1 MGVTCN
7 LYQCTRFKPHLSRL
21 LTNIAIGHDIQDE
34 NIEKFSL
41 TDPVICVKNS
51 DYVNIFGRV
60 NYMFLGAPFNRYY
73 FLGSPEAGTDGITRI
88 PCHVDVLYTYKAV
101 ILASQ
106 CIAKRS
112 SSNFNIA
119 LNDDMVQF
127 ERGYIYNFSK
137 FPYTFTPENGD
148 YILQVAGGS

>member
-1 MGVTCN
+1 MSINCK
-7 LYQCTRFKPHLSRL
+7 LYKNTRTNPHLSRV
-21 LTNIAIGHDIQDE
+21 LTTIADYNIPDA
-34 NIEKFSL
+34 NIETLSL
-41 TDPVICVKNS
+41 TDPVITVKNS
-51 DYVNIFGRV
+51 DYINIFGQV
-60 NYMFLGAPFNRYY
+60 NYMYLGAPFNRYY
-73 FLGSPEAGTDGITRI
+73 FLGSPESGADGITRI

-137 FPYTFTPENGD
+137 FPYTFTPENGN